1 MSYNPA
7 DPTVVLVGK
16 RVQSSNDEDARRFHG
31 QIANMTGKLFD
42 ASYKGTL
49 YPIDPSKNL
58 EVGATTIK
66 IAPVVSDTDPML
78 GSVVTNKKVTVTA
91 TVNSERKTARDSDKS
106 VEVVVDGV
114 PHDLSYLAKPFEM
127 VVGPLST
134 ITIKWREDE
143 IEIFEI
149 KAV

>member
-7 DPTVVLVGK
+7 DPAVVLVGK
-16 RVQSSNDEDARRFHG
+16 RVKSSNDEDARRFHG

-66 IAPVVSDTDPML
+66 IVPVGATPTL
-78 GSVVTNKKVTVTA
+78 GSVVASKKVTVTA

-114 PHDLSYLAKPFEM
+114 SHDLSYLAKPFEM